1 MPRHRIRKQLRRSGQ
16 IPRVGRVGLLAAGV
30 GVAPVVMAA
39 GYVRSLARGRI
50 YAADRVPATPI
61 GVVFG
66 ALVYSDGTPSTF
78 LRARLDLARHLY
90 QSGKIGSILV
100 TGDHAAEFSDETAAM
115 KRYLVDH
122 GVPPDVI
129 IEDRYGFDTYD
140 SVVRARDVFGV
151 SRATMI
157 TQSYHLP
164 RAVGTARAVGLD
176 AVGVGDSTVRT
187 RRVAW
192 TKGLIRD
199 QLACLKTV
207 YDLASHRPAIGGPAE
222 ALESDP
228 IMPA

>member
-1 MPRHRIRKQLRRSGQ
+1 MPRHRIRKHLRQSGQ

-30 GVAPVVMAA
+30 GVTPVVVAV

-50 YAADRVPATPI
+50 YPADRVPSTPV

-78 LRARLDLARHLY
+78 LRARLDLGRQLY
-90 QSGKIGSILV
+90 QRGKIGSILV
-100 TGDHAAEFSDETAAM
+100 TGDHAAQFSDETLAM

-122 GVPPDVI
+122 GVPADKI
-129 IEDRYGFDTYD
+129 IVDRYGFDTYD
-140 SVVRARDVFGV
+140 SVVRARDVFGITA
-151 SRATMI
+151 ATMI

-176 AVGVGDSTVRT
+176 AVGVGDTTVRT
-187 RRVAW
+187 RWAAW
-192 TKGLIRD
+192 TRGLIRD

-207 YDLASHRPAIGGPAE
+207 YDLASRRQPLGGPTDVP
-222 ALESDP
+222 ESQP
-228 IMPA
+228 ILPH